1 MVGSMLK
8 ESNMDY
14 EKLRDP
20 KTAKELPI
28 EFRKEFEEALSKA
41 IGDWQ
46 QNGYNVDVFEH
57 DSMVRSFA
65 KGFLA
70 GCIYVENKNK

>member
-1 MVGSMLK
+1 MK
-8 ESNMDY
+8 DY
-14 EKLRDP
+14 EKLRDH

-41 IGDWQ
+41 IGYWQ
-46 QNGYNVDVFEH
+46 QHGFLVDQFE
-57 DSMVRSFA
+57 DNAMECSFA

-70 GCIYVENKNK
+70 GCIYMESKTSKL

>member
-1 MVGSMLK
+1 
-8 ESNMDY
+8 MDY

-20 KTAKELPI
+20 QTAKELPI

-41 IGDWQ
+41 IGYWQ
-46 QNGYNVDVFEH
+46 QNGFLVDQFEYNAMEC
-57 DSMVRSFA
+57 SFA

-70 GCIYVENKNK
+70 GCIYMENKNKNK

>member
-1 MVGSMLK
+1 
-8 ESNMDY
+8 MDY

-20 KTAKELPI
+20 QTAKELPI

-41 IGDWQ
+41 VGYWQ
-46 QNGYNVDVFEH
+46 QNGFLVDRFKDNAME
-57 DSMVRSFA
+57 RSFA

-70 GCIYVENKNK
+70 GCIYMENKNKNK